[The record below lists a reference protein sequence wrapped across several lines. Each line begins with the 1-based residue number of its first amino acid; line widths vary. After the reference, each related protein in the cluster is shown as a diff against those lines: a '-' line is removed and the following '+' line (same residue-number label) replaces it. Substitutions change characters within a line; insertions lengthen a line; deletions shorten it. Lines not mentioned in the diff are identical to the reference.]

1 MRRRNGGVD
10 RIDRGRYVRQLLHAA
25 RQAGLAAV
33 LVLSVGALPSAGAA
47 AGPPR
52 PGDPPDKQTAGI
64 TVPPD
69 DPAIT
74 AGATE
79 YPGITGPL
87 LGYLAAPKG
96 GDVYPGI
103 LVIHDRQGLNEHFK
117 DIVRRLAKAGY
128 RRRPRLARAAADPGG
143 PECLGALSRIPPG
156 GRQDP
161 HRGRRLRAGR
171 QRPLARPDLESGH
184 QSRGGDLGRRALAAR
199 GVEPDGR
206 RPDDLRRER
215 SAR

>member
-1 MRRRNGGVD
+1 MRRRNGGGD
-10 RIDRGRYVRQLLHAA
+10 RIDRGRHVRQLLHAA
-25 RQAGLAAV
+25 RQAGLVAV
-33 LVLSVGALPSAGAA
+33 LAVSVGALPSAGAA

-74 AGATE
+74 AGAAE

-103 LVIHDRQGLNEHFK
+103 LVIHDRQGLSGDRKSTRLNSSHVNISYAVFCLKKKHTKNEL
-117 DIVRRLAKAGY
+117 D
-128 RRRPRLARAAADPGG
+128 
-143 PECLGALSRIPPG
+143 
-156 GRQDP
+156 
-161 HRGRRLRAGR
+161 
-171 QRPLARPDLESGH
+171 
-184 QSRGGDLGRRALAAR
+184 
-199 GVEPDGR
+199 
-206 RPDDLRRER
+206 
-215 SAR
+215 